1 MLYVNEI
8 CTFCLCL
15 CHNLISVST
24 LEHYEETYKN
34 IQMNSC
40 DNHVIG
46 FPKSTVYHLEYMLSI
61 ISYGIFL
68 SFVES
73 YNNFYASG
81 TFFDLCMY
89 VTKGSNILY

>member
-1 MLYVNEI
+1 MKKPI
-8 CTFCLCL
+8 
-15 CHNLISVST
+15 
-24 LEHYEETYKN
+24 KN

-46 FPKSTVYHLEYMLSI
+46 FPKSTVYHLEHTSRI

-73 YNNFYASG
+73 YSNFYASV
-81 TFFDLCMY
+81 TFFDSCLF
-89 VTKGSNILY
+89 VTKDSNILY

>member
-1 MLYVNEI
+1 MKKP
-8 CTFCLCL
+8 T
-15 CHNLISVST
+15 
-24 LEHYEETYKN
+24 KN
-34 IQMNSC
+34 IQMNRNLLFRC

-81 TFFDLCMY
+81 AFFDSCMY
-89 VTKGSNILY
+89 VAKGSNILY